1 MFIYGM
7 SQSVALT
14 VIVYPVLFIIA
25 HILTRYSHAL
35 SDISRKEREAASKFL
50 VKIQE
55 TLMNPELVK
64 AFSIEKVMNERA
76 NEALNMRAEVEKKAT
91 TTLAITNGV
100 AVLGSFVPGFIAAAV
115 GVLFL
120 AKGWIT
126 VGFLVSFVQIAIT
139 RIGGILNMAADFLTS
154 TRRAEASAARVSDMS
169 SLTYER
175 KNGETS
181 LPEATNKVI
190 SFKDVS
196 FSYPNKKKA
205 LENISFDINKGE
217 TIALVGPSGCGKS
230 TILKL
235 ILGFYEAQEGD
246 IYIFERNIKQWNLS
260 ALRSVISIV
269 FQDLFLFPVSI
280 RENLMAVKPDASE
293 EELRK
298 AINAAEL
305 ESFIS
310 GLPKN
315 IETIIGERGV
325 NVSGGQRQRLTI
337 ARTFIKNSS
346 ILLLDEPTSALDS
359 VTEAGLQRSLTRL
372 SEGKTTIIVAHR
384 LKTIRNADRIFVV
397 EKGEIVQI
405 GTHDELIG
413 VEGTYRRLYEK
424 QDEENTGGE
433 EYAS

>member
-1 MFIYGM
+1 
-7 SQSVALT
+7 
-14 VIVYPVLFIIA
+14 
-25 HILTRYSHAL
+25 
-35 SDISRKEREAASKFL
+35 
-50 VKIQE
+50 
-55 TLMNPELVK
+55 
-64 AFSIEKVMNERA
+64 
-76 NEALNMRAEVEKKAT
+76 
-91 TTLAITNGV
+91 
-100 AVLGSFVPGFIAAAV
+100 
-115 GVLFL
+115 
-120 AKGWIT
+120 
-126 VGFLVSFVQIAIT
+126 
-139 RIGGILNMAADFLTS
+139 
-154 TRRAEASAARVSDMS
+154 
-169 SLTYER
+169 
-175 KNGETS
+175 
-181 LPEATNKVI
+181 
-190 SFKDVS
+190 
-196 FSYPNKKKA
+196 
-205 LENISFDINKGE
+205 
-217 TIALVGPSGCGKS
+217 
-230 TILKL
+230 
-235 ILGFYEAQEGD
+235 
-246 IYIFERNIKQWNLS
+246 
-260 ALRSVISIV
+260 
-269 FQDLFLFPVSI
+269 
-280 RENLMAVKPDASE
+280 MAVKPDASE

-337 ARTFIKNSS
+337 ARTFIKNSP